1 MARYLIEVA
10 HDEDKISCANVV
22 QVFLSTGSHFLSNAD
37 WGCMD
42 GDHKAWFIIEV
53 DSKEEALAVVPPPF
67 RRLATIRKLN
77 KFTIDDIEEILQY
90 HKDYRK
96 TA

>member
-1 MARYLIEVA
+1 MPRYLIEVP
-10 HDEDKISCANVV
+10 HDDDTLACARVV
-22 QVFLSTGSHFLSNAD
+22 EVFLRTGSHFLSNAD

-42 GDHKAWFIIEV
+42 GDHKAWFIIDV
-53 DSKEEALAVVPPPF
+53 DTKEEALAVVPPAF

-77 KFTIDDIEEILQY
+77 KFSVDEIEEILRY
-90 HKDYRK
+90 HVNHQK